1 MWASSDIETNAL
13 QLDSFLCM
21 SREILMLISLG
32 CLEFQKLKNNEL
44 SRLTTL
50 EKNAVL
56 LHFHFPKIWS
66 PTWEREE
73 EWGERANWIC
83 LHKSAKWAAAEQIE
97 WIIARLCLSS
107 SPTTTTTTDDDDSK
121 QSIKFGFLHLEF
133 PTWTMIDR
141 LVISALSCNSE
152 NLLTCSVYSLFLS
165 LPPSLPN

>member
-66 PTWEREE
+66 PTWERERRSE
-73 EWGERANWIC
+73 ASVQTEFVYINLQSELQLNKLNELLLACAFPPHPPRRR
-83 LHKSAKWAAAEQIE
+83 Q
-97 WIIARLCLSS
+97 
-107 SPTTTTTTDDDDSK
+107 TTTI
-121 QSIKFGFLHLEF
+121 QSN
-133 PTWTMIDR
+133 P
-141 LVISALSCNSE
+141 S
-152 NLLTCSVYSLFLS
+152 NLDFCI
-165 LPPSLPN
+165 

>member
-1 MWASSDIETNAL
+1 MNYHDW
-13 QLDSFLCM
+13 
-21 SREILMLISLG
+21 R
-32 CLEFQKLKNNEL
+32 L
-44 SRLTTL
+44 SRKMLCCFISIFLKSDLLL
-50 EKNAVL
+50 ER
-56 LHFHFPKIWS
+56 
-66 PTWEREE
+66 EREE

-152 NLLTCSVYSLFLS
+152 NLLTCSVYSLS
-165 LPPSLPN
+165 LPRCLIKNKMKWFLFSNVVFKLMLSIRHT

>member
-66 PTWEREE
+66 PTWERGRRSEASVQTE
-73 EWGERANWIC
+73 FVYINLQSELQLNKLNELLLACAFPPHPPRRRR
-83 LHKSAKWAAAEQIE
+83 Q
-97 WIIARLCLSS
+97 
-107 SPTTTTTTDDDDSK
+107 TTTI
-121 QSIKFGFLHLEF
+121 QSN
-133 PTWTMIDR
+133 P
-141 LVISALSCNSE
+141 S
-152 NLLTCSVYSLFLS
+152 NLDFCI
-165 LPPSLPN
+165 